1 MSPHIAGNALESLDY
16 KIVCV
21 SKPPFIC
28 QDKNI
33 SFLQACDYD
42 TMLSQIVVT
51 TGAVKQRRSQDFR
64 SEGAGKNPGGAKP
77 PVTRD
82 AKFAQEKILLT
93 TEHSKSPPPPPPP
106 STSFS
111 VNNNITIAFVA
122 LFPISVSLFPMLHH
136 EEFD

>member
-42 TMLSQIVVT
+42 TMLS
-51 TGAVKQRRSQDFR
+51 
-64 SEGAGKNPGGAKP
+64 
-77 PVTRD
+77 
-82 AKFAQEKILLT
+82 
-93 TEHSKSPPPPPPP
+93 
-106 STSFS
+106 
-111 VNNNITIAFVA
+111 
-122 LFPISVSLFPMLHH
+122 
-136 EEFD
+136 